1 MFVDGFDG
9 FYLYLRISIRGWLP
23 LLRVCAWMN
32 EGGGFRNGSPRRKDI
47 YIQSRR
53 EAPKVLISRHPST
66 AHQHPLP
73 PATIQP
79 K

>member
-32 EGGGFRNGSPRRKDI
+32 EGGGFRNGPPRRKDI
-47 YIQSRR
+47 YI
-53 EAPKVLISRHPST
+53 
-66 AHQHPLP
+66 
-73 PATIQP
+73 
-79 K
+79 